1 MDQEII
7 IDQLED
13 AVLDKLPADAVKKLA
28 DLTDLEGDHTKEAQA
43 ILDEYGVDVEAV
55 AKDYFKEENND

>member
-1 MDQEII
+1 MDQEKI

-13 AVLDKLPADAVKKLA
+13 AVLDRLPADAVKKLA
-28 DLTDLEGDHTKEAQA
+28 DLTDLEGDRTKEAQA
-43 ILDEYGVDVEAV
+43 ILDEHGVDVEAV